1 MTIGRFIA
9 ANLLPV
15 RSLPTTAVWAF
26 SLPSAPSHSPTCKL
40 MCCVFLN
47 YCFFRSAA
55 APPQPTAA
63 AGPPL
68 GPAAAYMAMPGFGPM
83 GHPMF
88 GPGARACLCG
98 YVYVC
103 VCFSLR
109 VTLCSPRAW
118 VPGMLEMPARR
129 SRGLNSGQLNFQRVT
144 LRPQAADQDLS
155 IQDVHTTVKFW
166 WCDKAA
172 LHWIHIHAACQASG
186 PPRGS
191 VG

>member
-26 SLPSAPSHSPTCKL
+26 SLPSAP
-40 MCCVFLN
+40 
-47 YCFFRSAA
+47 SAA

-88 GPGARACLCG
+88 GPGARA
-98 YVYVC
+98 
-103 VCFSLR
+103 
-109 VTLCSPRAW
+109 W
-118 VPGMLEMPARR
+118 R